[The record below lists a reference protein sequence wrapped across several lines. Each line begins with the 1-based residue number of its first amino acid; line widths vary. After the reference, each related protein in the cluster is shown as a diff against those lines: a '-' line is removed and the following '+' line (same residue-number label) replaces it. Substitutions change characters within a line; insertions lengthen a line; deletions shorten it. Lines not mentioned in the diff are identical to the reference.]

1 MPIELRS
8 RLQPIRQA
16 VGDPATVAERRAIGY
31 SNWSV
36 RASVEPANVV
46 AAAQEN
52 EELGFD
58 GMLVAE
64 RSGWPDVFARS
75 VWALAHTERIKTVS
89 AHRIGRQSPT
99 TTARLVQTIDRL
111 TGGRN
116 IVHFI
121 TGHNEQDQRR
131 DGDFLS
137 KEDRYRRAKEF
148 LEVYIKESTATEP
161 FDYEGEFYQ
170 VKDGL
175 SGVGSVTQPYPE
187 ISWAG
192 SSPAALDIAARYADT
207 FSLSAE
213 RLDGT
218 LEVTTQVNEL
228 AAQYGRRLRFWHNG
242 NQILAKTDAE
252 ARATAEKIADILEGP
267 NSPLILDITKP
278 ESVSRKRL
286 MAQAAEGDWAEH
298 SLYMRIA
305 RITGGESVPAFV
317 GTPETVAEGML
328 AFYENGIEIFG
339 MDPTCFT
346 EEEVELKREL
356 LRLLHEGAKEIDARR
371 AAEATLEAQTRSA
384 ESVAL

>member
-8 RLQPIRQA
+8 RLLSGSSA
-16 VGDPATVAERRAIGY
+16 VGDPATHVQRRAVGY

-36 RASVEPANVV
+36 RKSVDPASVI

-52 EELGFD
+52 EEMGFD
-58 GMLVAE
+58 GMLIAE
-64 RSGWPDVFARS
+64 RSGWPDVFPIS
-75 VWALAHTERIKTVS
+75 SWVLASTTRIKTVS

-111 TGGRN
+111 SGGR
-116 IVHFI
+116 IVVHFI

-137 KEDRYRRAKEF
+137 KADRYRRALEF
-148 LEVYIKESTATEP
+148 LEVYTLECTATEP
-161 FDYEGEFYQ
+161 FDFEGEFYQ

-175 SGVGSVTQPYPE
+175 SGVGSFAQPYPE

-192 SSPAALDIAARYADT
+192 SSPAALEIAAKYADT

-218 LEVTTQVNEL
+218 LEVTSQVAAL
-228 AAQYGRRLRFWHNG
+228 AAEQGRTLRFWHNG
-242 NQILAKTDAE
+242 NQILGRTDAE
-252 ARATAEKIADILEGP
+252 ARTTAEAVSDVLEGP
-267 NSPLILDITKP
+267 ASPLQLDIKTP
-278 ESVSRKRL
+278 ESVSRRRL

-298 SLYMRIA
+298 SLYMRTA

-328 AFYENGIEIFG
+328 AFYEQGIEIFG
-339 MDPTCFT
+339 MDPLCYT
-346 EEEVELKREL
+346 EEEVVLKKEL
-356 LRLLHEGAKEIDARR
+356 LRLLHEGAREIDARR
-371 AAEATLEAQTRSA
+371 AGAAP
-384 ESVAL
+384 ALALADGRAS